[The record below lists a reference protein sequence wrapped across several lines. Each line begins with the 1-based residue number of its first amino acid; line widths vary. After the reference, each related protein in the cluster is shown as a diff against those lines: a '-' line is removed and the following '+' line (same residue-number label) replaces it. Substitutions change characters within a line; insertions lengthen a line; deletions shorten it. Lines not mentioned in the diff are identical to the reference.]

1 MKATVDL
8 RMEDSGFRT
17 TLGDRKRKTP
27 FACILLILIGFASAS
42 AGTPIAQS
50 PNDSIS
56 KSNPLRIL
64 TINVW
69 SGLDYHGTLKFGEYE
84 SPERRATRF
93 QLLLRQLKEANPDI
107 IFVQE
112 ANPVGEYSSALADS
126 LDFDEVH
133 QVCNAGL
140 KIPGFGPPSNF
151 EEGIAILA
159 RRSLHLK
166 ETTVWKLSGSF
177 GLFGGFMTAH
187 FDESEFA
194 LTAEITQSLKHAYL
208 VNVHL
213 SAFPPEDSL
222 VNDMIREWIVTGR
235 IDSAIAEALR
245 NDLAMGSER
254 RVEEVRRLLNGISSL
269 PRGMPLIVGGDFNA
283 ALFSAEI
290 QYIIEAGNLRD
301 AVSGAEDSCPIT
313 WDPSRNSNITYS
325 TRFTDASGRELDLPE
340 ELSAIYDTKPRK
352 IDYIFL
358 SKEFGPS
365 GVKFAQVTIDSSC
378 NEVFASDHF
387 GWVADVE
394 LPAPLDPDSAINSTQ
409 TKRASIEPLP
419 ILSYDTDTHLGYGAK
434 LFLYDLMKGK
444 ESFDFV
450 LFNSTKGERWYRM
463 VFSIPDF
470 ESREGTAYPVAFD
483 LTFDYDKWLKNN
495 FFGIGNRSSYMDG
508 EQYSREPIEFD
519 MTFSRGFSPSFVGQ
533 INLRHENIRDFNF
546 ENGSRLETLLPAL
559 NSGNVSFSSVELNLR
574 YDSRN
579 SFINPSRGIVVQTET
594 EYSPNW
600 SLGNTPFLRLAGWF
614 QYYSVLFYPTTVFA
628 LRLGIQQVIGNNMP
642 VQVMSSLGG
651 TNNLRGY
658 PQDRFLDKADGLA
671 NVELRFPIFWRFGGV
686 LGADAGKIWPSL
698 TNIDVSRWAFNPVVG
713 LRLYMD
719 NFVVRADL
727 GFGSEGTGFYFNFG
741 QLF

>member
-1 MKATVDL
+1 MNTAADMTNKSPGS
-8 RMEDSGFRT
+8 RKKPCGI
-17 TLGDRKRKTP
+17 DRRCVLPTI
-27 FACILLILIGFASAS
+27 FWILVVAASAS
-42 AGTPIAQS
+42 EGAPINGS
-50 PNDSIS
+50 PADSIS
-56 KSNPLRIL
+56 NDRTLRIV

-69 SGLDYHGTLKFGEYE
+69 SGLDYHGTLNFGEYE
-84 SPERRATRF
+84 SAERRDFRF
-93 QLLLRQLKEANPDI
+93 QFLARQLKELKPDI

-112 ANPVGEYSSALADS
+112 ANPVGKYSSALADS

-140 KIPGFGPPSNF
+140 KILGFGPPCNF

-166 ETTVWKLSGSF
+166 ETAVWKLSGSF

-187 FDESEFA
+187 FDESEFS
-194 LTAEITQSLKHAYL
+194 LTAEITQHFKHAYL

-222 VNDMIREWIVTGR
+222 VDDKIREWIVAGK
-235 IDSAIAEALR
+235 IDSATAEALKK
-245 NDLAMGSER
+245 DMAMGLER
-254 RVEEVRRLLNGISSL
+254 RVEEVRRLLEGISSL
-269 PRGMPLIVGGDFNA
+269 PRGIPLIVGGDFNA
-283 ALFSAEI
+283 APLSAEI
-290 QYIIEAGNLRD
+290 QYFVEAGNLSD
-301 AVSGAEDSCPIT
+301 AASNTEDFCPST
-313 WDPSRNSNITYS
+313 WDPLRNSNISYS
-325 TRFTDASGRELDLPE
+325 TKFTDAAGQELDLPE
-340 ELSAIYDTKPRK
+340 KLSAVYDTKPRK

-358 SKEFGPS
+358 SKEFRFS
-365 GVKFAQVTIDSSC
+365 GVGTGQLAVDSSV
-378 NEVFASDHF
+378 EGVFASDHF
-387 GWVADVE
+387 GWLANIK
-394 LPAPLDPDSAINSTQ
+394 LPVPRDQDSSNGPPSNS
-409 TKRASIEPLP
+409 RASIEPLP

-434 LFLYDLMKGK
+434 LFLYDILKAE

-470 ESREGTAYPVAFD
+470 ESREGTEYPLAFD

-495 FFGIGNRSSYMDG
+495 FFGIGNRSSYADG

-519 MTFSRGFSPSFVGQ
+519 MTLSRGFSPSFVGQ
-533 INLRHENIRDFNF
+533 LNIRHENIRDFNF
-546 ENGSRLETLLPAL
+546 KNGSRLETLLPAL
-559 NSGNVSFSSVELNLR
+559 NSGNVSFSSVELILR

-579 SFINPSRGIVVQTET
+579 SFINPSRGVVLQSET
-594 EYSPNW
+594 EYSPRW
-600 SLGNTPFLRLAGWF
+600 GLGNTSFVREAGWF
-614 QYYSVLFYPTTVFA
+614 QYYSVLFFPTTVLA
-628 LRLGIQQVIGNNMP
+628 IRLGVQQVIGDNIP
-642 VQVMSSLGG
+642 VQVMSSIGG

-686 LGADAGKIWPSL
+686 LGADAGKVWPSL
-698 TNIDVSRWAFNPVVG
+698 SNVDVSRWPFNPVAG

-719 NFVVRADL
+719 NYVVRADL